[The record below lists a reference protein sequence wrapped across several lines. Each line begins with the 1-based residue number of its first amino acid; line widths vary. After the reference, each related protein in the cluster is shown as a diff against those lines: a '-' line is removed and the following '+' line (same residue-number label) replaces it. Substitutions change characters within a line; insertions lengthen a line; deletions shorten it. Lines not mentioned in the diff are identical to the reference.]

1 MVPDPKLFVVPERGC
16 DMPARGGVGSAAI
29 SRPVAHTQITHTQ
42 ITHTPIR
49 QTQIR
54 RVEKLLE
61 TRGMWRML
69 CMEQSK
75 GV

>member
-1 MVPDPKLFVVPERGC
+1 MVPEPNPFVVPERGC

-29 SRPVAHTQITHTQ
+29 SRPV
-42 ITHTPIR
+42 THTPIR

-54 RVEKLLE
+54 QTQIMRVEKLLE

-69 CMEQSK
+69 FMEQSQ

>member
-1 MVPDPKLFVVPERGC
+1 MVPEPKLFVVPERGC

-29 SRPVAHTQITHTQ
+29 SRPVAHTQITHT
-42 ITHTPIR
+42 PIR

-61 TRGMWRML
+61 TRGTWRML
-69 CMEQSK
+69 CMEQSQ

>member
-1 MVPDPKLFVVPERGC
+1 
-16 DMPARGGVGSAAI
+16 MPARGGVGSAAI
-29 SRPVAHTQITHTQ
+29 SRPV
-42 ITHTPIR
+42 THTPIRQTQIRQTQIRQTQIRQTQIR

-69 CMEQSK
+69 FMEQSQ